1 MAAQGLSLAIAATQS
16 RDLDLVD
23 RHLHGDESAF
33 EAVYSAHADR
43 VYGLCLRLSG
53 NPEDAG
59 DLAQEVFLRVHRHLG
74 RFAGRSA
81 LGTWIW
87 RIAVNVCRSRLARR
101 RPPALGLEEAVGGA
115 EPVAAGES
123 PEEAAALAEHRRRV
137 ARALVGLPAK
147 LRVAV
152 ILRDVE
158 GLSYEEIAQV
168 ERLPLGTVRSRIA
181 RGREALRERLEEGR

>member
-1 MAAQGLSLAIAATQS
+1 MAGEGLSIAISGA
-16 RDLDLVD
+16 RGRELDLVD
-23 RHLHGDESAF
+23 RHRSGDESAF
-33 EAVYSAHADR
+33 ESVYAAHADR

-53 NPEDAG
+53 SPEDAG

-74 RFAGRSA
+74 RFAGRST

-87 RIAVNVCRSRLARR
+87 RIALNVCRSRLARR
-101 RPPALGLEEAVGGA
+101 RPPALGLEEAIAGG
-115 EPVAAGES
+115 EPRAIGES

-137 ARALVGLPAK
+137 VSALVHLPVK
-147 LRVAV
+147 LRIAV

-158 GLSYEEIAQV
+158 GLSYEEIARV
-168 ERLPLGTVRSRIA
+168 ERLPMGTVRSRIA

>member
-1 MAAQGLSLAIAATQS
+1 MAAEGLSIAIAGTGV
-16 RDLDLVD
+16 RELDLVE
-23 RHLHGDESAF
+23 RHLRGDESAF
-33 EAVYSAHADR
+33 EAVYLAHADR

-53 NPEDAG
+53 SPEDAG

-74 RFAGRSA
+74 RFAGRST

-101 RPPALGLEEAVGGA
+101 RPTPVGLEDALAGG
-115 EPVAAGES
+115 EPIAAGES

-137 ARALVGLPAK
+137 ASALVRLPLK

-158 GLSYEEIAQV
+158 GLSYEEIARI
-168 ERLPLGTVRSRIA
+168 EGLPLGTVRSRIA
-181 RGREALRERLEEGR
+181 RGREALRTVLEEGR